1 MTPAPWVWVIHDRHD
16 PRRVHAHGEQH
27 TRPYAPAA
35 AIAAERIAGY
45 AWQVMA
51 GSGDLDA
58 LAGAVCRV
66 RRHGAR
72 VWEAA
77 ARGEVWARRIEQA
90 RR

>member
-16 PRRVHAHGEQH
+16 PRQVHAHGVQH

-35 AIAAERIAGY
+35 SIAAERIAAH
-45 AWQVMA
+45 AWQA
-51 GSGDLDA
+51 LADCGDLDA

-66 RRHGAR
+66 RRAGTR
-72 VWEAA
+72 TWEAT
-77 ARGEVWARRIEQA
+77 ARGEVWARRIEQT